1 MRVEKIDSFEDK
13 IEKINLLLERLK
25 DENLSLDESVKLY
38 KDGMGILKEAKN
50 ILENAK
56 LEIIEIEKEDE

>member
-1 MRVEKIDSFEDK
+1 MEKIDSFEDK